1 MNIEHKDI
9 DKFIP
14 FGEALRGFV
23 NQNFIT
29 PAVLQSILK
38 QRGIFVLN
46 TNKEYMVPIMQT
58 LLLSP
63 TEFDRIRE
71 AFSRKEDNEKK
82 ISREISF
89 SDNITLY
96 QSDIMQMNVDEFLKK
111 HLPTCRIKQS
121 VRFVQTN
128 NDPNHLTA
136 KFTLIRNDINKCW
149 YEQTNEFS
157 GSVEIINENGK
168 GAIRIT
174 HTSSETKEL
183 AEYIVRNQLKQYK
196 TKGLLKEDA
205 KPKKILFSNFSNT
218 DRFAFFFRLTTKIE
232 NNDIFDFVDIKDIS
246 IKPQDDCVLPSEILW
261 MENIQRLLISGKSLS
276 EKSFM
281 KEERFYRNLELWS
294 IDATFKYDY
303 KGQKGTICI
312 CFGFPDY
319 NSKGGNS
326 EFEVNIKSLTPNGSL
341 TMKEKRDLKSKLLS
355 VMDRQ
360 KLIVY
365 SNFLTYLSKKSSKC
379 E

>member
-1 MNIEHKDI
+1 
-9 DKFIP
+9 
-14 FGEALRGFV
+14 
-23 NQNFIT
+23 
-29 PAVLQSILK
+29 
-38 QRGIFVLN
+38 
-46 TNKEYMVPIMQT
+46 
-58 LLLSP
+58 
-63 TEFDRIRE
+63 
-71 AFSRKEDNEKK
+71 
-82 ISREISF
+82 
-89 SDNITLY
+89 
-96 QSDIMQMNVDEFLKK
+96 MNVDEFLKQQ
-111 HLPTCRIKQS
+111 LPTCRMKQS
-121 VRFVQTN
+121 IRFVQTN

-183 AEYIVRNQLKQYK
+183 AEYIVRTQLKQYK

-205 KPKKILFSNFSNT
+205 KPKKILFSNFTNT
-218 DRFAFFFRLTTKIE
+218 DRFTFFFRLTTRIE
-232 NNDIFDFVDIKDIS
+232 NNNIFDFVDIKDIS
-246 IKPQDDCVLPSEILW
+246 IKPQDDCVLPAEILW

-294 IDATFKYDY
+294 IEATFEYNY

-326 EFEVNIKSLTPNGSL
+326 EFEVNIKSFNPKGSL
-341 TMKEKRDLKSKLLS
+341 TMKEKRELKSKLLS
-355 VMDRQ
+355 VMDKQ

-365 SNFLTYLSKKSSKC
+365 SNFLNYIATKGRS
-379 E
+379 

>member
-29 PAVLQSILK
+29 PSVLQSLLK

-46 TNKEYMVPIMQT
+46 PNKEYMVPIMQT

-89 SDNITLY
+89 SDDIILY
-96 QSDIMQMNVDEFLKK
+96 QSDIMQMNVDEFLKQQ
-111 HLPTCRIKQS
+111 LPTCRMKQS
-121 VRFVQTN
+121 IRFVQTN
-128 NDPNHLTA
+128 SDPNHLTA

-157 GSVEIINENGK
+157 GSMEIINENGK

-174 HTSSETKEL
+174 HTSSETKGNGT
-183 AEYIVRNQLKQYK
+183 AG
-196 TKGLLKEDA
+196 GL
-205 KPKKILFSNFSNT
+205 
-218 DRFAFFFRLTTKIE
+218 R
-232 NNDIFDFVDIKDIS
+232 
-246 IKPQDDCVLPSEILW
+246 
-261 MENIQRLLISGKSLS
+261 
-276 EKSFM
+276 
-281 KEERFYRNLELWS
+281 
-294 IDATFKYDY
+294 
-303 KGQKGTICI
+303 GTA
-312 CFGFPDY
+312 G
-319 NSKGGNS
+319 
-326 EFEVNIKSLTPNGSL
+326 
-341 TMKEKRDLKSKLLS
+341 
-355 VMDRQ
+355 
-360 KLIVY
+360 
-365 SNFLTYLSKKSSKC
+365 
-379 E
+379 